1 MVVLFVLPPPVPVMV
16 TVRVPV
22 VARELAVNW
31 RVDVPVP
38 GAEIEVGLK
47 LAVTPLGR
55 PLADRE
61 IAELKPFTAA
71 ALMVVVLDLL
81 LVTVTVVGDALMVK
95 LALGAAVTVRV
106 RVVEFTR
113 LPLVPVTVIVY
124 VPVATLDATV
134 KVKAEVPEPVI
145 AVGLKPAVT
154 LPGTL
159 DADNEIDPLKP
170 FTAVVVTVD

>member
-16 TVRVPV
+16 IVRVPV
-22 VARELAVNW
+22 VARELAVNL

-55 PLADRE
+55 PLADKE
-61 IAELKPFTAA
+61 IDELKPFTPAV
-71 ALMVVVLDLL
+71 LTLVVFEPL
-81 LVTVTVVGDALMVK
+81 LVTMTVVGDALMVK
-95 LALGAAVTVRV
+95 LALGAEVTIRV

-124 VPVATLDATV
+124 VPVAMLDPTV
-134 KVKAEVPEPVI
+134 KVRAEVPEPVI
-145 AVGLKPAVT
+145 AVGLKAAVT
-154 LPGTL
+154 LDGRL
-159 DADNEIDPLKP
+159 DADNKIEPLKP
-170 FTAVVVTVD
+170 FTAVVVTAD